1 MRRLWIA
8 LTAVLLF
15 GFAVLGWVG
24 TRIYQEMPPIPERVV
39 ADGRELIRPGEIMR
53 GQHVWQTMGGME
65 VGSVWG
71 HGSYVAPDW
80 TADWLHRESEYIL
93 DAWANGERGRA
104 FAEIGAEGQG
114 ALQARLR
121 LLMRTNDYDPTT
133 GTLTIAPVRAQA
145 FEANAGHYA
154 QVFRDGQVGYAIPAG
169 TVTDAER
176 LRALSAFF
184 FWSAWAAAAERP
196 GTNVSYTSN
205 WPHEPLVDNL
215 PTGETVVWTGVSI
228 IMLLAGLGGFI
239 WYYAARPEPPPAA
252 DVPPQD
258 PLLKWIPTP
267 SQRATIK
274 FFIVVAALFLLQI
287 LTGAITAH
295 YGVEGDGLYGIP
307 LSRVL
312 PYSITRTWH
321 LQLGLFWI
329 ATSWLAAGLFIAPL
343 VGGKEPPWQR
353 LGVNVLFAA
362 LVLVVGG
369 SMVGEY
375 LSIHNH
381 LSDPVAFYLG
391 HQGYEYLDLGRVWQA
406 ALFVGLLLWLWLM
419 LRAIAPALRTHG
431 EHRPLVLIFALSA
444 GSIAL
449 FYGAGLMYGRHT
461 HLSMAE
467 YWRWW
472 VVHLWVEGFFEV
484 FATTVIAFLFARLQL
499 IRPRLAAEASL
510 MAATI
515 YLAGGIIGTNHH
527 LYFSGTPTVALAWG
541 STMSALEVV
550 PLLLVGY
557 TAMHDL
563 RTSRLAEWAHKY
575 RWPVYFFLAVAFWN
589 MVGAGLFGFMV
600 NPPIA
605 LYYMQG
611 LNTTAVHAHGALFGV
626 YGMLGIGLTLMC
638 MRALTVDRQWR
649 EGLLAFGFWAMNLG
663 LAGMMMLSLLP
674 VGLLQT
680 WASVQRGYWYARSPE
695 FLESGWLPAL
705 RWLRV
710 PGDTVF
716 AIGAIAVIL
725 FIFGLRFGWSLE
737 GGVRR
742 REAPAR
748 GERAAA

>member
-1 MRRLWIA
+1 
-8 LTAVLLF
+8 
-15 GFAVLGWVG
+15 
-24 TRIYQEMPPIPERVV
+24 
-39 ADGRELIRPGEIMR
+39 MR
-53 GQHVWQTMGGME
+53 GQQIWQTMGGME

-80 TADWLHRESEYIL
+80 TADWLHRESESIL

-104 FAEIGAEGQG
+104 FAEIGAEAQG

-154 QVFRDGQVGYAIPAG
+154 QVFRDGQVSYAIPAG

-184 FWSAWAAAAERP
+184 FWGAWAAAAERP
-196 GTNVSYTSN
+196 GTNISYTSN
-205 WPHEPLVDNL
+205 WPHEPLVGNL

-228 IMLLAGLGGFI
+228 LMLLAGLGGFI
-239 WYYAARPEPPPAA
+239 WYYAARPEPAPAA

-343 VGGKEPPWQR
+343 VGGKEPPGQR

-375 LSIHNH
+375 LSIHNY
-381 LSDPVAFYLG
+381 LTDTVAFYLG

-419 LRAIAPALRTHG
+419 LRAIAPALRTRG

-461 HLSMAE
+461 HLSMVE

-563 RTSRLAEWAHKY
+563 RTSRLAEWARKY
-575 RWPVYFFLAVAFWN
+575 RWPVYFFLARGLLEHGRR
-589 MVGAGLFGFMV
+589 GAVRFHGQ
-600 NPPIA
+600 PTDRA
-605 LYYMQG
+605 LLHAGPQHDG
-611 LNTTAVHAHGALFGV
+611 GPRPRGPLRCLRHAGHRPHADVHASAHRRPTMAGRSPRLRVLGHEHRTRGHDDAEPPTGGV
-626 YGMLGIGLTLMC
+626 AADVGF
-638 MRALTVDRQWR
+638 RAAR
-649 EGLLAFGFWAMNLG
+649 LLVCAE
-663 LAGMMMLSLLP
+663 
-674 VGLLQT
+674 
-680 WASVQRGYWYARSPE
+680 PE

-737 GGVRR
+737 GGVRP
-742 REAPAR
+742 REARAR
-748 GERAAA
+748 SERAAA